1 MAAKKR
7 GVAKRYVA
15 RRAAKPETVVV
26 EIRRKNLE
34 LDQRRIDQVKEAL
47 GARTETEAITLAMDV
62 ALEMSDFR
70 VEVAKGSAKLFGRG
84 GFVNRFDDEASLDF
98 SGFQGRS
105 ATSPSRAHRPRLGG
119 QS

>member
-1 MAAKKR
+1 MAARKR
-7 GVAKRYVA
+7 RVSKVYAAPRVAES
-15 RRAAKPETVVV
+15 ETVVV

-62 ALEMSDFR
+62 ALEMSNFR
-70 VEVAKGSAKLFGRG
+70 AEVAKGSAKLFGRG

-98 SGFQGRS
+98 SGFHGRS
-105 ATSPSRAHRPRLGG
+105 VAPPPARRPRRSG
-119 QS
+119 QA